1 LSNQFIEMIGIWEG
15 LRDVSVV
22 AMDKYKVD
30 VAMDKY
36 KVDVAADESC
46 RSLVDAQKNNRWKS
60 LLTSSLQSW
69 GFSKALR

>member
-15 LRDVSVV
+15 LRDVSV
-22 AMDKYKVD
+22 

>member
-22 AMDKYKVD
+22 AMDKYKV
-30 VAMDKY
+30 A
-36 KVDVAADESC
+36 VAADESC